1 MIDYDNSVR
10 CGRDNM
16 AHAPNTDILK
26 VKAGDEIDFAITSMV
41 PEDPYW
47 HPPWTVWDNCPENKG
62 LCSDGVKKNPV
73 SYCHKPLSQGN
84 YARRH
89 VADLDRRTLFTTLDP
104 SLPAFPKSRTGRM
117 YANMT
122 AAGNGSRSTTWDWRS
137 TPSSKN
143 QWSGSDRDL
152 VLSWR

>member
-62 LCSDGVKKNPV
+62 LCSDGVKKNPNSLYHPGPV
-73 SYCHKPLSQGN
+73 IASLSKVPDGQDVREYDGSGEWVKIYNLGLEIHPEFEKPVVWLG
-84 YARRH
+84 
-89 VADLDRRTLFTTLDP
+89 
-104 SLPAFPKSRTGRM
+104 
-117 YANMT
+117 
-122 AAGNGSRSTTWDWRS
+122 
-137 TPSSKN
+137 
-143 QWSGSDRDL
+143 
-152 VLSWR
+152 